1 MIKLYQFRR
10 TWGIPN
16 QSHFCCK
23 VETYLRF
30 AGLDYEMEATLPT
43 VSPKGK
49 LPYIEDGGR
58 TVADSDFI
66 IRYLKETYG
75 DPLDVDL
82 TAEQKATGVAIQ
94 RICEDHL
101 FWATMYTRWNYTDEN
116 WAEIKDAIFHAVPFP
131 SWVQPMLEVFF
142 RWQIRRQIFG
152 HGLGRHQPEEVFQ
165 LARDDLDA
173 LSTILAEKPYFL
185 GYTAS
190 SVDACVFGFLIN
202 TLGCPIESPI
212 KDYAL
217 SKPNLVAF
225 CDRVMSNY
233 YSELSKEDKSGD
245 LPEFSVS
252 DYLKTARVSL
262 GLIF

>member
-30 AGLDYEMEATLPT
+30 AGLGYEMVATLPT

-49 LPYIEDGGR
+49 LPYIEDGEN

-66 IRYLKETYG
+66 IRYLKENYG

-82 TAEQKATGVAIQ
+82 TMEQKALGVAIQ
-94 RICEDHL
+94 RVCEDHL
-101 FWATMYTRWNYTDEN
+101 FWATMYSRWNYSDEN
-116 WAEIKDAIFHAVPFP
+116 WAEIKDTIFHAVPLPKFM
-131 SWVQPMLEVFF
+131 QPFLEVFF

-165 LARDDLDA
+165 LAKDDLD
-173 LSTILAEKPYFL
+173 SLAVFLGDKPYFL
-185 GYTAS
+185 GDTPN
-190 SVDACVFGFLIN
+190 SVDACAFGFLIN

-217 SKPNLVAF
+217 SKPNLVGF
-225 CDRVMSNY
+225 CERVMTEY
-233 YSELSKEDKSGD
+233 YGDLSKEDKSGD
-245 LPEFSVS
+245 LPQFGVR